1 MELHIQH
8 SKTTSL
14 FLLSV
19 LAIGVADLHAASL
32 SATSTFTDTLVS
44 PGEYQYDLTLNNTG
58 TTTIGTFWFSWIPGA
73 GFMGVSPTSVMSP
86 AGWTDTITNTGPSIQ
101 WLAAAPICP
110 GPSLTGVLLDITMTP
125 AHFMC
130 R

>member
-44 PGEYQYDLTLNNTG
+44 PGEYQYIITLNNTG
-58 TTTIGTFWFSWIPGA
+58 TTTIGTFWFSWIPGF
-73 GFMGVSPTSVMSP
+73 GFMTVAPTNIQSPT
-86 AGWTDTITNTGPSIQ
+86 GWTGVTTNSNASIQ
-101 WLAAAPICP
+101 WLDSSLLAP
-110 GPSLTGVLLDITMTP
+110 GASVTGFEFESTLTP
-125 AHFMC
+125 AQLEGP
-130 R
+130 